1 MNSSLAVVV
10 FLAMELL
17 SVLLLMAI
25 ASLDGW
31 M

>member
-1 MNSSLAVVV
+1 MDSSLAIVV

-17 SVLLLMAI
+17 SILLLMSI